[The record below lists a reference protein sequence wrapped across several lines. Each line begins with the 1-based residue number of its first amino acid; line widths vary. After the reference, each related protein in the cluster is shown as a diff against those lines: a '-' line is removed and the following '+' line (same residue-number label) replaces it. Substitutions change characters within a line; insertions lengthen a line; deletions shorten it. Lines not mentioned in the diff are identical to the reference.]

1 MRQGTIDNPP
11 KLPVIMGF
19 ECAGEVE
26 ALGEGVA
33 DFQVTC
39 HFYLLTSLTFKAV
52 LYCALDFFFALYSDF
67 NCILL

>member
-1 MRQGTIDNPP
+1 MLRQGTIDNPP

-33 DFQVTC
+33 DFQVI
-39 HFYLLTSLTFKAV
+39 FRSFEI
-52 LYCALDFFFALYSDF
+52 F
-67 NCILL
+67 NL